1 MVRGFQEGSRV
12 GSWPGVRGA
21 QPFSQSAASLPLSTT
36 WRFKSEAS
44 QEACRFVPQR
54 SRANSTPRSKP
65 HTSIPS
71 PSVGAHLVG
80 LLGDSAALNFRPSTG
95 RSDSDIP
102 GHSWHLEGA

>member
-21 QPFSQSAASLPLSTT
+21 QPFSQCAASLPLSTT

-54 SRANSTPRSKP
+54 SRANSTPPSKP

-71 PSVGAHLVG
+71 PSG
-80 LLGDSAALNFRPSTG
+80 
-95 RSDSDIP
+95 
-102 GHSWHLEGA
+102 